1 MGLFRPYERKD
12 SAASSDQ
19 IASLTPKGQ
28 KAAAKSAAK
37 SLTGVGTEA
46 AAEPVADAAKGPQR
60 KSEPTRSR
68 RQAEAERMEKLHPTL
83 TPREQRRAASR
94 AKQATRAEAFER
106 QEGQPERV
114 FARDYLDTRW
124 SINEFI
130 MPLFI
135 LIMAATMATMA
146 NVALSAYILAAMW
159 VLIGMVVI
167 NMFFIW
173 RGFKKE
179 FAKRFPK
186 SATKGLL
193 LYMFNRSIML
203 RRFRQPAPRIKRG
216 DAI

>member
-28 KAAAKSAAK
+28 KAAAKAA
-37 SLTGVGTEA
+37 SRSTVRP
-46 AAEPVADAAKGPQR
+46 AEVLETTPVEAKGPQR

-83 TPREQRRAASR
+83 TPKERRRAAAR
-94 AKQATRAEAFER
+94 AKDAARSEAFER
-106 QEGQPERV
+106 QESQPERV

-124 SINEFI
+124 TVNEFI

-146 NVALSAYILAAMW
+146 NVQLSTYILAAMW
-159 VLIGMVVI
+159 ILIAMVAI

-179 FAKRFPK
+179 LARRFPN
-186 SATKGLL
+186 STPKGLL
-193 LYMFNRSIML
+193 LYLFNRSIML

-216 DAI
+216 DEI